1 MVHELGHCIGFRHTN
16 WLSRGE
22 AEMNAIHITGTPLG
36 QDPNSVM
43 NGGTASYTWNGFSN
57 YDIKAAQYL
66 YTPYYEVLGMSDI
79 TQGSGITICDLNYNN
94 RPEIILMT
102 LDAPTGPNNFRYK
115 IGWDMDPY
123 GTVSYWQNY
132 IQLPLSFNFGDEAQ
146 GGSITAAKINNNN
159 LIDLIFMSLD
169 NPVGNNNFRYVIAY
183 DINTNGFPS
192 YYSSN
197 YVQITGMGSEAQGAG
212 VAVGYIN
219 NNILPDLILMSLD
232 NPPGANNIRYK
243 IGWDLNSSGIAS
255 SWSNYIQIDGMGNDA
270 DGAGISLYNLDSDPR
285 PEIVL
290 MVIDDPQHTNE
301 FRYKIGWNLDNNGNP
316 SYWSSVVYK
325 AGVGHDQEY
334 GGIAIYDVD
343 GNMKPEMILMGQ
355 DAPNGPNTFRYRIAW
370 NLINGNPTSWDYN
383 TSAPEIIASE

>member
-1 MVHELGHCIGFRHTN
+1 
-16 WLSRGE
+16 
-22 AEMNAIHITGTPLG
+22 
-36 QDPNSVM
+36 
-43 NGGTASYTWNGFSN
+43 
-57 YDIKAAQYL
+57 
-66 YTPYYEVLGMSDI
+66 
-79 TQGSGITICDLNYNN
+79 
-94 RPEIILMT
+94 
-102 LDAPTGPNNFRYK
+102 
-115 IGWDMDPY
+115 
-123 GTVSYWQNY
+123 
-132 IQLPLSFNFGDEAQ
+132 
-146 GGSITAAKINNNN
+146 
-159 LIDLIFMSLD
+159 
-169 NPVGNNNFRYVIAY
+169 
-183 DINTNGFPS
+183 
-192 YYSSN
+192 
-197 YVQITGMGSEAQGAG
+197 
-212 VAVGYIN
+212 
-219 NNILPDLILMSLD
+219 
-232 NPPGANNIRYK
+232 
-243 IGWDLNSSGIAS
+243 
-255 SWSNYIQIDGMGNDA
+255 MGNDA